1 VSAGYLIGWPRG
13 IEGDDADRAVELALH
28 QLTDQR
34 LPVSGVF
41 IGLAPR
47 FAETAKI
54 IQHEVSVSLRPMGRN
69 TSFGSI
75 NPVKGFRLLEAEA
88 SHAEVTPRGLHL
100 VQHMV
105 DCLSNIVP
113 FSWFWM
119 IPLTARQA

>member
-1 VSAGYLIGWPRG
+1 
-13 IEGDDADRAVELALH
+13 
-28 QLTDQR
+28 
-34 LPVSGVF
+34 LPQISK
-41 IGLAPR
+41 A
-47 FAETAKI
+47 
-54 IQHEVSVSLRPMGRN
+54 
-69 TSFGSI
+69 SFGSI
-75 NPVKGFRLLEAEA
+75 NPVKGFRLLEEKA